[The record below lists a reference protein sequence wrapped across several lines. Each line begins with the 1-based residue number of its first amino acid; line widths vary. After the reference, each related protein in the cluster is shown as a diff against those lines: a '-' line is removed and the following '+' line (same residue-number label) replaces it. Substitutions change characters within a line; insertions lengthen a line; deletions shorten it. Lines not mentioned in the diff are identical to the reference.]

1 MKEFIW
7 PLTLIAVS
15 VIWALAWVTNTR
27 IQFEPPVN
35 EEEDE

>member
-27 IQFEPPVN
+27 IQFELVD
-35 EEEDE
+35 EEDE